1 MAYHVRTVFI
11 TFIAL
16 VDSYLTIS
24 QPGKAEYSEKRSKFL
39 AFAFPVTHVDEVK
52 ELVQQH
58 EKEYYDARHV
68 CYAYMLGAD
77 RNVFRAVDN
86 GEPSGTAGRPILGQ
100 INSAELS
107 DILIIVVRY
116 FGGVKLGTSGLI
128 NAYKIAAASA
138 IEACQ
143 VVERTVDDILDVHF
157 EYPLMNSVMRVVKE
171 ESPTVLGQMFEQD
184 CITRVRIR
192 RGLTEHL
199 KQRFEDIRGVTVE
212 VKDASDLQ

>member
-1 MAYHVRTVFI
+1 MIDTYK
-11 TFIAL
+11 
-16 VDSYLTIS
+16 TIS

-39 AFAFPVTHVDEVK
+39 AFAFPVTTLDEVK
-52 ELVQQH
+52 SLVQQY

-68 CYAYMLGAD
+68 CYAYMIGAE
-77 RNVFRAVDN
+77 RTVFRAVDN

-128 NAYKIAAASA
+128 NAYKIAAAEA
-138 IEACQ
+138 IQNCE
-143 VVERTVDDILDVHF
+143 VMERTVDDLLDVHF
-157 EYPLMNSVMRVVKE
+157 EYPLMNHVMRVVKE
-171 ESPTVLGQMFEQD
+171 ENPIVLGQSFEQD
-184 CITRVRIR
+184 CITHLRIKR
-192 RGLTEHL
+192 SLTERL

-212 VKDASDLQ
+212 VSPA